1 MRYEIGQKIWTVF
14 FHNLDAF
21 FYPSYS
27 QFMPWESATFPEI
40 EFRELTV
47 TEHHKVLNEW
57 ANNTDVPDCDGYV
70 LQDDTGRIW
79 HNQFPRASYGQMSDN
94 CDGLFRLFL
103 EKQKPIFE
111 EVLDFITAKR
121 ETRKENGVLLQ
132 SPHVIE
138 TYDLVREL
146 SQISRGHHNLM
157 VMAADPKKD
166 AEALERAHK
175 LHRWYVHLME
185 QFEKVTGLKIESKP
199 LEFKSTKND
208 EVTILAGHYRF
219 YTVDPT
225 VAQTV

>member
-103 EKQKPIFE
+103 EKQRPIFD
-111 EVLDFITAKR
+111 EVLEFIGNKR
-121 ETRKENGVLLQ
+121 EARQNGSTERKQ

-138 TYDLVREL
+138 MYDLMREL
-146 SQISRGHHNLM
+146 SQINHGAHRLLEQASSPLN
-157 VMAADPKKD
+157 D
-166 AEALERAHK
+166 AGAFERMHK
-175 LHRWYVHLME
+175 LNRWYTHIVE
-185 QFEKVTGLKIESKP
+185 QFEATTGLKIAHRPITFTNTKTGVVTT
-199 LEFKSTKND
+199 LE
-208 EVTILAGHYRF
+208 GHAEY
-219 YTVDPT
+219 Y
-225 VAQTV
+225 VAS